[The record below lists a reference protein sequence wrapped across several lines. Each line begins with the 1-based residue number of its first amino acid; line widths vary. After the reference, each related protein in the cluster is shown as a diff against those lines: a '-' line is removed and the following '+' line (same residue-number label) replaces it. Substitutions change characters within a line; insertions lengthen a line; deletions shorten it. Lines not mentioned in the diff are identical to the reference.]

1 MKKGNRLHSLTG
13 LILAALLAAG
23 ISYSDASAVLS
34 ARIGFAPGIIISV
47 EAASAKVYYAT
58 SGLNVRE
65 SAGTSASIVG
75 SLAAGEAVSVNS
87 ISDGWAEITYN
98 GSTAYVSAKYLSA
111 SPQSTKKSSAGS
123 AAAGASRAAASSGT
137 VNNEVT
143 VWLSATG
150 NKYHSRNNCGRM
162 NPSKARQT
170 TMSKAKASGYEAC
183 KKCW

>member
-1 MKKGNRLHSLTG
+1 MTG

-34 ARIGFAPGIIISV
+34 ARIGFDPGITIAV

-75 SLAAGEAVSVNS
+75 SLTVGEAVSVNS
-87 ISDGWAEITYN
+87 ISDGWAEIAYN
-98 GSTAYVSAKYLSA
+98 GSTAYVSAKYLST

-123 AAAGASRAAASSGT
+123 VAAGASRDAASSGT

-170 TMSKAKASGYEAC
+170 TMSKAQASGYEAC